1 MMNSL
6 LGRALGVS
14 LVGLAAAWS
23 PASAQSTA
31 RPGYAVASTRP
42 APFGSVL
49 CSLADGGYLT
59 FDGLEVARWGADG
72 TQQVVLASLGAFAFP
87 SFIRVDPTE
96 SFALL
101 GESSTSW
108 VMRLDLATN
117 VLTQLTQL
125 NFNYAATFDPDPSVA
140 WISAALGGF
149 GAGNDILRLDL
160 GSGTAVLAAHV
171 GGPSGP
177 LVTSSSGDL
186 YYGTQYDGWPVP
198 PDTQAVIR
206 WDAAELASGVVLSE
220 LDADVIVDQL
230 DGTSGLALDEAQQAL
245 FVIDSDP
252 TGGGENVLRR
262 YTTGGVLIDEIVSNA
277 AYLSTIEVD
286 AGAGPMVFAPY
297 QPEGAVVRLAL
308 TDYNFSF
315 TERVELRPARPA
327 VAFSG
332 PTGPTA
338 GPATVSVTGGPP
350 QGSVVWMWTRP
361 VYLSAGEW
369 VGDLGWGVPTFY
381 MADPT
386 WLLRQ
391 SVPFPLDAS
400 GAASLT
406 YSQPASMFAGAVFQ
420 ARLLD
425 ASGAPVGT
433 SAFVVND

>member
-1 MMNSL
+1 MNSL
-6 LGRALGVS
+6 LGRALGMS
-14 LVGLAAAWS
+14 LLGLAAAWS
-23 PASAQSTA
+23 PVSAQSTA
-31 RPGYAVASTRP
+31 RPGYSVASTRP
-42 APFGSVL
+42 APFGSVM

-59 FDGLEVARWGADG
+59 FDGLEVARWDASG
-72 TQQVVLASLGAFAFP
+72 TQQAVLGTLSAFGFP
-87 SFIRVDPTE
+87 SFIRVDPTG

-108 VMRLDLATN
+108 VMRLDLTTLA
-117 VLTQLTQL
+117 LTQLVQL

-160 GSGTAVLAAHV
+160 ATGTAQPVAHV

-177 LVTSSSGDL
+177 LVTASNGDL

-206 WDAAELASGVVLSE
+206 WDAAELASGALLSE

-230 DGTSGLALDEAQQAL
+230 DGTSGLALDEVQQAL

-262 YTTGGVLIDEIVSNA
+262 YTTGGVLLDEVVSNA
-277 AYLSTIEVD
+277 AYLSTIEV
-286 AGAGPMVFAPY
+286 AGGTGPMVFAPY

-315 TERVELRPARPA
+315 TERVELSPARPEIS
-327 VAFSG
+327 FTG
-332 PTGPTA
+332 PTGA
-338 GPATVSVTGGPP
+338 VVGPATVSIAGGPP

-361 VYLSAGEW
+361 VYLAAGEW

-425 ASGAPVGT
+425 ANGAPVGT
-433 SAFVVND
+433 STFVVND